1 MDIMILYLKK
11 DTILLTDVFQG
22 NFNKMCLKN
31 DQLDPAKFFSALGL
45 AW

>member
-11 DTILLTDVFQG
+11 DTLLLIDVFQE

-31 DQLDPAKFFSALGL
+31 DQLDPAKFLSALGL